1 MTSQKS
7 TQAANVTTA
16 ADELNRFARYLEIN
30 TRDLR
35 ASVANFLVGPSTPSP
50 ANASRREAEEGLDE
64 GLFDDDVD
72 IPGGDWVEVTDYATE
87 AKEVC
92 FLRLS
97 NLNFY
102 EYLHLQ
108 YWTTQDDSKQIYYR
122 APTPPPGPIEQTGLA
137 AQRAALQALGLTGTY
152 LEHGLRLAAEDV
164 GWLTRTLQFEDAVH
178 AVQRRFP
185 MLKKLGETAKARRR
199 RERGA
204 TGRRSLGRGSSSGGV
219 CLALLLLLLRR
230 GVLPVLPRGCRGRSL
245 RDSGRWRR
253 FEHG

>member
-185 MLKKLGETAKARRR
+185 MLKKLGESYGEGAKKERARRY
-199 RERGA
+199 REEIPGARLLEWRSLSGATVAATSTRGA
-204 TGRRSLGRGSSSGGV
+204 ARASQRLSREELE
-219 CLALLLLLLRR
+219 
-230 GVLPVLPRGCRGRSL
+230 
-245 RDSGRWRR
+245 R
-253 FEHG
+253 FGAMEEV